1 MDAHPLIMFG
11 QLSGYGEPGHAGHA
25 PPLSAL
31 WLKSEVDNAED
42 VGAQKVQDRK

>member
-1 MDAHPLIMFG
+1 MNEWMFIMFG

-31 WLKSEVDNAED
+31 
-42 VGAQKVQDRK
+42 R